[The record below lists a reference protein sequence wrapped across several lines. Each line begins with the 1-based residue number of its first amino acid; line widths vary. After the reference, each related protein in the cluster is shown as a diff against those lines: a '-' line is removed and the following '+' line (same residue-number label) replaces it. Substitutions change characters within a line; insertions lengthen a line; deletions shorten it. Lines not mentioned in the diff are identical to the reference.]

1 MIRIRD
7 SRDTRT
13 PEQLGA
19 LRAAEQDAADRA
31 LEREWQR
38 RVQTNIRR
46 RQRAH
51 AHG

>member
-19 LRAAEQDAADRA
+19 LRAAKQEAADRA

-38 RVQTNIRR
+38 RVQANIRR